1 MCPHALSRVGEK
13 ENKVLCI
20 AKYYLLPTFVF
31 NIVRMAIDNTESQMR
46 KGLLELCILGI
57 IQRQGEAYPSD
68 ILEQLKG
75 AKLVVLEGT
84 LYPLLSRLKNAGML
98 QYRWEESV
106 SGPPRKY
113 FALTEDGGKF
123 YAQLRAAWDDL
134 STAVNHLTTTI

>member
-1 MCPHALSRVGEK
+1 
-13 ENKVLCI
+13 
-20 AKYYLLPTFVF
+20 
-31 NIVRMAIDNTESQMR
+31 MAIDNTESQMR

-57 IQRQGEAYPSD
+57 IQRQKEAYPSD

-98 QYRWEESV
+98 SYRWEESI

-113 FALTEDGGKF
+113 FALTQTGERF
-123 YAQLRAAWDDL
+123 YEQLKTTWEEL
-134 STAVNHLTTTI
+134 SKAVNDLTVLL